1 MIFIKVI
8 ILISIFWTIS
18 QIGMKLAKRYV
29 ARANN
34 LKQIKKAL
42 KILEA
47 KITYTY
53 DMLPDLFYEIASRVK
68 GPAGELFKHTGDRMQ
83 LEFAGEAWENAIDRC
98 EMDLTIEDKETL
110 KTLGKLLGTTDIS
123 GQLNQLSLVNCF
135 LDEQIKEATDS
146 KNKNST
152 MYRKLGIIVGL
163 AVTIVLI

>member
-68 GPAGELFKHTGDRMQ
+68 GPVGELFKHTGDRMQ

-98 EMDLTIEDKETL
+98 EIELTMEDKDTL
-110 KTLGKLLGTTDIS
+110 KTLGKLLGTTDIE